1 MRNIKISK
9 TETDLVT
16 TNRDGLL
23 KELKILL
30 FFFFSQSTECWKGL
44 KEIFYLLQLQGF
56 KTNFDPKTEFKF
68 LPDLLKLERT
78 LERVGTWE
86 LEGRLGEDWDE
97 LRVIQN
103 TNAHFLCPQ
112 ETASSLLPDGLDY
125 LASSHCDDFNQ
136 RNDRH
141 QEANFITSHFHHL
154 SCPKGVY

>member
-1 MRNIKISK
+1 M
-9 TETDLVT
+9 
-16 TNRDGLL
+16 
-23 KELKILL
+23 
-30 FFFFSQSTECWKGL
+30 
-44 KEIFYLLQLQGF
+44 
-56 KTNFDPKTEFKF
+56 
-68 LPDLLKLERT
+68 
-78 LERVGTWE
+78 GTWE

-141 QEANFITSHFHHL
+141 
-154 SCPKGVY
+154 